1 MTDEYVP
8 LRAGAITVGKP
19 LLFNVYDVDGALLLQ
34 QGHVVASREQL
45 DTLYRRGLYHVRHLQ
60 APLRM
65 NADDNVVDARHSNL
79 FTDLP
84 EILDDLEMVQSY
96 LVHAHEE
103 ALKRLERLVQRIHRS
118 IERDPDAALGV
129 VHTNTIEPS
138 AREQTLYH
146 AILCDRMCE
155 RLGWEAARRASVLS
169 AALTANLALLPHQDK
184 LNRSR
189 HPLND
194 GQRAVLRKHPDLSL
208 QALKRAGISDEICLA
223 AVAQHHE
230 NADGSGYPLGLV
242 EAQIVPEALLLA
254 LAERYIA
261 MITQRAYRPRLAAD
275 AAIKELAR
283 AGVARTPW
291 TALVQELTA
300 YPPGVIVELANGEM
314 AVVTQRGGTT
324 LPRVRAI
331 LSSRGQAFSSAYLR
345 DCRLPEFAIRRIVL
359 PEHQPS
365 LRMAQ
370 LWPTGSF

>member
-1 MTDEYVP
+1 M
-8 LRAGAITVGKP
+8 
-19 LLFNVYDVDGALLLQ
+19 
-34 QGHVVASREQL
+34 
-45 DTLYRRGLYHVRHLQ
+45 
-60 APLRM
+60 
-65 NADDNVVDARHSNL
+65 
-79 FTDLP
+79 
-84 EILDDLEMVQSY
+84 
-96 LVHAHEE
+96 
-103 ALKRLERLVQRIHRS
+103 
-118 IERDPDAALGV
+118 
-129 VHTNTIEPS
+129 
-138 AREQTLYH
+138 YH

-283 AGVARTPW
+283 AGVARMPW
-291 TALVQELTA
+291 TALAQELTA

>member
-19 LLFNVYDVDGALLLQ
+19 LLFNVYDADGVLLLQ

-45 DTLYRRGLYHVRHLQ
+45 DKLYRRGLYHARHLQ
-60 APLRM
+60 APLRT
-65 NADDNVVDARHSNL
+65 ATDDNVVDDRHNNI

-84 EILDDLEMVQSY
+84 EILDEVETVQSY
-96 LVHAHEE
+96 IVQVHEE
-103 ALKRLERLVQRIHRS
+103 AAKRLERLVLRIHR
-118 IERDPDAALGV
+118 IIDRDPDAALGA

-138 AREQTLYH
+138 AREQTLFH
-146 AILCDRMCE
+146 TILCDRMSE
-155 RLGWEAARRASVLS
+155 RLGWDEAHRRSVLS

-194 GQRAVLRKHPDLSL
+194 GQRAVLRKHPDLSQ
-208 QALKRAGISDEICLA
+208 QALRRAGIEDEVCLA

-242 EAQIVPEALLLA
+242 EAQIAPEALLLA

-261 MITQRAYRPRLAAD
+261 MITQRAYRQRLAAD
-275 AAIKELAR
+275 AAMKELVK
-283 AGVARTPW
+283 AGVARMPW
-291 TALVQELTA
+291 SALAQELTP

-314 AVVTQRGGTT
+314 AVVTQRGGTAP
-324 LPRVRAI
+324 PRVRAI
-331 LSSRGQAFSSAYLR
+331 LSSRGQPFNSAYLR

-359 PEHQPS
+359 PEYQPS

>member
-45 DTLYRRGLYHVRHLQ
+45 DKLYRRGLYHVRHLQ
-60 APLRM
+60 APLRT
-65 NADDNVVDARHSNL
+65 NVDDNVVDARHSNL